1 MTTGFTI
8 ADLLR
13 DIEIELLQGDVL
25 DREVSASVA
34 EIRRFQQRL
43 RTELLDGGSRVDLR
57 AVAGRQFEMNDLLL
71 TLLHETALRLEAL
84 QREQHVVIRRLVD
97 SVPLTTATAAPA
109 TPTPADE
116 EALPAAG
123 AVAAPVDEWTR
134 RLVEVEAAMRGDA
147 LQLDVAVQG
156 SATPVIGAALNS
168 AKAALHSLVI
178 FYINRLAERQAAIN
192 RLYGQWIIHLHE
204 QNRAQEDELG
214 QLRAA
219 VRAVQA
225 RVGRLEQQ
233 AP

>member
-43 RTELLDGGSRVDLR
+43 RTELLDGSSRVDLR